1 MKKYTTIILIIL
13 ITFSLVKGKN
23 QPIEATSEPSNNI
36 IKLVYQTPESTFDSS
51 SIKNKPKFKNK
62 AEKYKFYEK
71 YFYDNTLNKDNT
83 GFRYTVIR
91 CKDNSDRFYRVL
103 CTYLNNCGGEIVTGF
118 TGQINSFDSDR
129 SILIIKLPYNA
140 PYIEDLQ
147 QMIET
152 YLKS

>member
-1 MKKYTTIILIIL
+1 MKKYITIILTIL
-13 ITFSLVKGKN
+13 ITFSLIKGTSK
-23 QPIEATSEPSNNI
+23 PIKATSKPSNNI
-36 IKLVYQTPESTFDSS
+36 IKPINRTPEVKFDFSN
-51 SIKNKPKFKNK
+51 IKSEPKFKNK

-152 YLKS
+152 YLNS

>member
-1 MKKYTTIILIIL
+1 MKKYGILIIITL
-13 ITFSLVKGKN
+13 ILNLLGCVN
-23 QPIEATSEPSNNI
+23 QPAAT
-36 IKLVYQTPESTFDSS
+36 TPNFT
-51 SIKNKPKFKNK
+51 SIKIESSNDKTESNDKNGK
-62 AEKYKFYEK
+62 HQFNAK

-152 YLKS
+152 YLKR